1 MPDLITDAAALE
13 AALSRLAPASW
24 LALDTEFMRERTYH
38 PQLSLVQLGTVEETL
53 LIDPLAIA
61 DLTPL
66 AQFLADPAHGLLVH
80 AARQDLEALAQR
92 GLSPAGALFDTQI
105 AAMLLGL
112 PDQASYAAL
121 VAHFCEVTLDKSQTR
136 TDWSQRPLSD
146 AQLAYAA
153 EDVRYLPALH
163 ARLEADLLAEGKLEW
178 LWQETSPLAAVVRH
192 GEPPEDAWR
201 RLKGIQA
208 LPAPMAARARALAV
222 WRERYAQD
230 RDVPRGWIVKDD
242 VLFTLARTAP
252 ETTAQLAKVPGLA
265 PATLRKHADALLEC
279 LRAMPEAEAQT
290 PPELWRTS
298 REGQALLVELQTLVK
313 ETGERLRVT
322 PTLLANRRELEAL
335 ILGETPP
342 RLFEGWRR
350 SVIGEAVAAR
360 VAAMPLAVRRMRA

>member
-1 MPDLITDAAALE
+1 MPDLITDATALE
-13 AALSRLAPASW
+13 AALARLAPAGW

-38 PQLSLVQLGTVEETL
+38 PQLSLVQLGTAEETL
-53 LIDPLAIA
+53 LIDPLALA

-66 AQFLADPAHGLLVH
+66 AQFLADPGHGLVVH
-80 AARQDLEALAQR
+80 AARQDLEAMAQR
-92 GLSPAGALFDTQI
+92 ALFPAGALFDTQI
-105 AAMLLGL
+105 AAMLLGH

-136 TDWSQRPLSD
+136 TDWSQRPLSA

-163 ARLEADLLAEGKLEW
+163 ARLEADLRAEGKLEW
-178 LWQETSPLAAVVRH
+178 LWQETAPLAGVVRR
-192 GEPPEDAWR
+192 GEPPEEAWR
-201 RLKGIQA
+201 RLKGIQS

-222 WRERYAQD
+222 WRERYAQA
-230 RDVPRGWIVKDD
+230 RDVPRGWILKDD
-242 VLFTLARTAP
+242 VLFVLARTAP
-252 ETTAQLAKVPGLA
+252 QTVAQLAKVPGLP
-265 PATLRKHADALLEC
+265 PATLRKHAEALMACLETE
-279 LRAMPEAEAQT
+279 PEVEA
-290 PPELWRTS
+290 PPPVEIWRTS
-298 REGQALLVELQTLVK
+298 REGQALLAELQTLVK

-350 SVIGEAVAAR
+350 EIIGDAVAAR
-360 VAAMPLAVRRMRA
+360 VAAMPLAVRRMRV